1 MTASASVPPPPAPT
15 GVAQRVGILAG
26 LGLFV
31 VVLLLPAPEG
41 LGEAGW
47 HTAAVAALMAVWWMT
62 EALPIAA
69 TSLVPLAAFPILQ
82 VASIRDAAAPYAN
95 PVIFLF
101 LGGFL
106 LAKGMERWGL
116 HRRLALTVVS
126 RVGTRPR
133 RIVLGFMLAAAALS
147 MGISN
152 TATAVM
158 MLPIALSVA
167 DLARRDDVGTQEE
180 DRRFALVL
188 MLAVAY
194 ACSVGGMGTL
204 IGTPTNALFAGF
216 VEETYGVEVSFAGW
230 LAVGLPLVAL
240 GLAIAYVLLVRVVF
254 PVRLPEIPGG
264 RAFIRERLAAL
275 GTVGRGEWTVGVVFG
290 LVALVWITR
299 PLLSGIVPGLSDAGV
314 AMLGAL
320 ALFALPVGDAR
331 ALDWDTAK
339 TLPWGILLLFGGGL
353 SLAAAI
359 SDTGL
364 AAWIGEGLAVF
375 GSLPSVALVGVV
387 VLVIVFL
394 TELTSNTATAAAFL
408 PVLGALALS
417 TGTAPLLLLVPA
429 TIAASC
435 AFMLPVA
442 TPANAIVYGSGYV
455 TVGQMARAG
464 VWLNV
469 AFALLVTLL
478 AALFVPLLTGTALPE
493 LTVTAP

>member
-1 MTASASVPPPPAPT
+1 MELAAW
-15 GVAQRVGILAG
+15 RV
-26 LGLFV
+26 
-31 VVLLLPAPEG
+31 
-41 LGEAGW
+41 
-47 HTAAVAALMAVWWMT
+47 AAVAALMAVWWMT
-62 EALPIAA
+62 EAIPIAA
-69 TSLVPLAAFPILQ
+69 TSLVPLAAFPLLG
-82 VASIRDAAAPYAN
+82 VAGIRDTAAPYAH
-95 PVIFLF
+95 PIIFLF
-101 LGGFL
+101 LGGFI
-106 LAKGMERWGL
+106 LAKGMERWDL
-116 HRRLALTVVS
+116 HRRLALSVVA
-126 RVGTRPR
+126 RVGTKPR

-167 DLARRDDVGTQEE
+167 ELARRDEVGSEAE

-188 MLAVAY
+188 MLGVAY
-194 ACSVGGMGTL
+194 ACSVGGLGTL
-204 IGTPTNALFAGF
+204 IGTPTNAFFAGF
-216 VEETYGVEVSFAGW
+216 VEEAYGVEVSFAGW
-230 LAVGLPLVAL
+230 LAVGLPLVVVGIAL
-240 GLAIAYVLLVRVVF
+240 AYFLLVRVVF

-264 RAFIRERLAAL
+264 RAFIRERLDAL
-275 GTVGRGEWTVGVVFG
+275 GPVGRGEWTVGAVFG
-290 LVALVWITR
+290 IVAVLWITR
-299 PLLSGIVPGLSDAGV
+299 PLLEGVVPGLSDSGL

-320 ALFALPVGDAR
+320 ALFALPVRTDDGRTER

-364 AAWIGEGLAVF
+364 ASWIGEALAVF
-375 GSLPSVALVGVV
+375 GTLPTAVLVGIVV
-387 VLVIVFL
+387 VVIVFL

-429 TIAASC
+429 TVAASC

-442 TPANAIVYGSGYV
+442 TPPNAIVYGSGYL

-478 AALFVPLLTGTALPE
+478 AVVFVPLLTGTALPDLSA
-493 LTVTAP
+493 LTP